1 VISGKTPAKS
11 TKTSS
16 SVVAILIAQDLTQE
30 LLSRALSALRRAGF
44 DATTTRKL
52 SENAY
57 QVRLT
62 GKTALSHHV
71 VARQISIEL
80 GLDVILQTEE
90 LYLTP
95 KRLIA
100 FDMDSTLITCEV
112 IDELAREN
120 GVYDEVAAITES
132 AMKGNLDFS
141 QSLAQRCMKLKGLST
156 DAMNRVAAR
165 IQLTAGA
172 KELIRELKAQGYKTA
187 LLSGG
192 FAFFAVRIQRELAL
206 DYAYANTLEFENG
219 ALTGRVIPPVVSAER
234 KAALLEEIASLE
246 GIPLSQVVAVGDGA
260 NDLLMLAKAGLGVA
274 FNARPAVRDQASA
287 SLNQKSLLPILW
299 LLHNQLG

>member
-1 VISGKTPAKS
+1 VTSGKTHAKI

-30 LLSRALSALRRAGF
+30 LLSRVVFALRTAGLETI
-44 DATTTRKL
+44 TTQRL
-52 SENAY
+52 SDSAY

-62 GKTALSHHV
+62 GRTTLSLHAM
-71 VARQISIEL
+71 ARRISTQF

-95 KRLIA
+95 KRLIV

-141 QSLAQRCMKLKGLST
+141 QSLAERCMKLKGLTT
-156 DAMNRVAAR
+156 DAMNRVAAQ
-165 IQLTAGA
+165 IQLTDGA
-172 KELIRELKAQGYKTA
+172 RELIEKLKAQGCKTA

-192 FAFFAVRIQRELAL
+192 FTYFAERIKKELSL

-219 ALTGRVIPPVVSAER
+219 ALTGKVIPPVVSAER

-246 GIPLSQVVAVGDGA
+246 GVPLSQVIAVGDGA

-299 LLHNQLG
+299 LLHNQPG